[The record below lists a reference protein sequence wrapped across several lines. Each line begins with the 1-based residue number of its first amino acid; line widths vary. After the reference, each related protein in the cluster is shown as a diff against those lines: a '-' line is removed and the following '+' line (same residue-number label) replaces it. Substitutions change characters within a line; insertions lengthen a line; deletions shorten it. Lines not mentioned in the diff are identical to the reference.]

1 MTSPHF
7 KACFPRQESCLSL
20 IHSVTVQNTKII
32 ITRDTSVNLK
42 TLGSVS
48 IVAGTAIGGGMLA
61 LPLATAALGILP
73 ALLLLVVIWGISA
86 YTSLLMLEINLRS
99 GVGDNVH
106 AITGK
111 TLGKL
116 GQLIQGGS
124 FLSLLFALTMV
135 YLMGGSSLLQSSLK
149 PLLGIDLDNQVAVLL
164 FTFVFGG
171 FIAVG
176 VGWIDKVSRILFS
189 SMIILLVLVV
199 AFLLPDV
206 NLAEVLTNTV
216 SGVAQ
221 GDALQALWLA
231 AIPVVFTS
239 FGFHVCIAT
248 IVRYLD
254 GDAMSLRKVL
264 LIGSTIPLVC
274 YILWLLVTLG
284 TLGGSTVHDFGGSLP
299 ALVTALQGLAG
310 SAIVR
315 QCIDL
320 FANLALITS
329 FLGVT
334 MSLFDYVAELTRAK
348 ENLAGRAQTWL
359 ITFIP
364 PLLCALFYPDGFFK
378 VLGFAA
384 LPLVVMI
391 IFLPIA
397 MALKQRSQNLGGYE
411 VSGGNIALTL
421 VGIMGLLI
429 VAAQLMVAL
438 A

>member
-1 MTSPHF
+1 VNF
-7 KACFPRQESCLSL
+7 K
-20 IHSVTVQNTKII
+20 I
-32 ITRDTSVNLK
+32 
-42 TLGSVS
+42 LGSIS

-61 LPLATAALGILP
+61 LPLATAALGIIP

-86 YTSLLMLEINLRS
+86 YTALLMLEINLRT

-111 TLGKL
+111 TLGKT

-135 YLMGGSSLLQSSLK
+135 YLMGGSSLLETRLA
-149 PLLGIDLDNQVAVLL
+149 PLGIDLSNQGAVIL
-164 FTFVFGG
+164 FTLFFGG
-171 FIAVG
+171 IIAVG
-176 VGWIDKVSRILFS
+176 VTWIDKVSRILFS
-189 SMIILLVLVV
+189 AMVVLLVLVV

-206 NLAEVLTNTV
+206 DLAVVLTNTV
-216 SGVAQ
+216 SEVAK
-221 GDALQALWLA
+221 GSELNHLWLA

-254 GDAMSLRKVL
+254 GDAVSLRKVL

-284 TLGGSTVHDFGGSLP
+284 TLGGPAVHGLEGSLP
-299 ALVTALQGLAG
+299 KLVLALQGLAE
-310 SAIVR
+310 SEIVS

-320 FANLALITS
+320 FANLAMITS

-334 MSLFDYVAELTRAK
+334 MSLFDYVAELTRARS
-348 ENLAGRAQTWL
+348 NLAGRIQTWL

-384 LPLVVMI
+384 IPLVVMI
-391 IFLPIA
+391 ILLPIT
-397 MALKQRSQNLGGYE
+397 MALKQRAQNLGGYQ
-411 VSGGNIALTL
+411 VSGGTPA
-421 VGIMGLLI
+421 LI
-429 VAAQLMVAL
+429 VTGLIGAIIVIAQLTVAL
-438 A
+438 G

>member
-1 MTSPHF
+1 M
-7 KACFPRQESCLSL
+7 
-20 IHSVTVQNTKII
+20 
-32 ITRDTSVNLK
+32 NLK
-42 TLGSVS
+42 TLGSIS

-61 LPLATAALGILP
+61 LPLATAALGIIP
-73 ALLLLVVIWGISA
+73 ALILLIVIWAISA

-111 TLGKL
+111 TLGKV

-135 YLMGGSSLLQSSLK
+135 YLMGGSSLLETRLE
-149 PLLGIDLDNQVAVLL
+149 PIGINMSNQVAVIL
-164 FTFVFGG
+164 FTVFFGG
-171 FIAVG
+171 LIAIG
-176 VGWIDKVSRILFS
+176 VKWIDKISRILFTA
-189 SMIILLVLVV
+189 MVLLLVVV
-199 AFLLPDV
+199 VSFLLPDV
-206 NLAEVLTNTV
+206 SLISALNNYSTTV
-216 SGVAQ
+216 AS
-221 GDALQALWLA
+221 GDALQQLWLA

-254 GDAMSLRKVL
+254 GDAISLRKVL

-284 TLGGSTVHDFGGSLP
+284 SLGGEAVHSFGGSLP
-299 ALVTALQGLAG
+299 KLVAALQGLVESSVISQA
-310 SAIVR
+310 
-315 QCIDL
+315 IDL

-334 MSLFDYVAELTRAK
+334 MSLFDYVAELTRARDDI
-348 ENLAGRAQTWL
+348 AGRAKTWL
-359 ITFIP
+359 ITFVP
-364 PLLCALFYPDGFFK
+364 PLLCALYYPDGFFQ

-384 LPLVVMI
+384 IPLVVMI

-397 MALKQRSQNLGGYE
+397 MALKQRAQLLGGYQ
-411 VSGGNIALTL
+411 VSGGTFALL
-421 VGIMGLLI
+421 LAGLAGVLI
-429 VAAQLMVAL
+429 VFAQLMVAL

>member
-1 MTSPHF
+1 M
-7 KACFPRQESCLSL
+7 
-20 IHSVTVQNTKII
+20 
-32 ITRDTSVNLK
+32 NLK
-42 TLGSVS
+42 TLGSIS

-61 LPLATAALGILP
+61 LPLATAALGIIP
-73 ALLLLVVIWGISA
+73 ALMLLVVIWAISA

-106 AITGK
+106 VITGK

-135 YLMGGSSLLQSSLK
+135 YLMGGSSLLETRLE
-149 PLLGIDLDNQVAVLL
+149 PIGINMSNQVAVIL
-164 FTFVFGG
+164 FTVFFGG
-171 FIAVG
+171 LIAVG
-176 VGWIDKVSRILFS
+176 VKWIDKISRILFTA
-189 SMIILLVLVV
+189 MVLLLVIVV
-199 AFLLPDV
+199 SFLLPDV
-206 NLAEVLTNTV
+206 NLMTALNNYSTTV
-216 SGVAQ
+216 AS
-221 GDALQALWLA
+221 GDALQQLWLA

-254 GDAMSLRKVL
+254 GDAISLRKVL

-284 TLGGSTVHDFGGSLP
+284 SLGGETVHSFGGSLP
-299 ALVTALQGLAG
+299 KLVAALQGLVQSSVISQA
-310 SAIVR
+310 
-315 QCIDL
+315 IDL

-334 MSLFDYVAELTRAK
+334 MSLFDYVAELTRARDDV
-348 ENLAGRAQTWL
+348 AGRAKTWL
-359 ITFIP
+359 ITFVP
-364 PLLCALFYPDGFFK
+364 PLLCALYYPDGFFQ

-384 LPLVVMI
+384 IPLVVMI

-397 MALKQRSQNLGGYE
+397 MALKQRAQDLGGYQ
-411 VSGGNIALTL
+411 VSGGIVALLLAGIAG
-421 VGIMGLLI
+421 VLI
-429 VAAQLMVAL
+429 VFAQLMVAL
-438 A
+438 G

>member
-1 MTSPHF
+1 M
-7 KACFPRQESCLSL
+7 
-20 IHSVTVQNTKII
+20 
-32 ITRDTSVNLK
+32 K
-42 TLGSVS
+42 TLGSIS

-61 LPLATAALGILP
+61 LPLATAALGMTP
-73 ALLLLVVIWGISA
+73 ALILLVVIWAISA

-111 TLGKL
+111 TLGKV
-116 GQLIQGGS
+116 GQMIQGGS

-135 YLMGGSSLLQSSLK
+135 YLMGGSSLLETRLQ
-149 PLLGIDLDNQVAVLL
+149 PIGIDMSNQVAVIL
-164 FTFVFGG
+164 FTVFFGG
-171 FIAVG
+171 LIAIG
-176 VGWIDKVSRILFS
+176 VKWIDKISRILFS
-189 SMIILLVLVV
+189 AMVLLLVVV
-199 AFLLPDV
+199 VSFLLPDV
-206 NLAEVLTNTV
+206 SLMTALNNYSTTV
-216 SGVAQ
+216 ASGN
-221 GDALQALWLA
+221 ALQQLWLA

-254 GDAMSLRKVL
+254 GDAVTLRKVL

-284 TLGGSTVHDFGGSLP
+284 SLGGEAVHSFGGSLP
-299 ALVTALQGLAG
+299 KLVAALQGLAQ
-310 SAIVR
+310 SSIISQAID
-315 QCIDL
+315 I

-348 ENLAGRAQTWL
+348 DDVAGRAKTWL
-359 ITFIP
+359 ITFVP
-364 PLLCALFYPDGFFK
+364 PLLCALYYPDGFFK

-384 LPLVVMI
+384 IPLVVMI

-397 MALKQRSQNLGGYE
+397 MALKQRAQLLGGYQ
-411 VSGGNIALTL
+411 VSGGKFALAIA
-421 VGIMGLLI
+421 GLSGALI
-429 VAAQLMVAL
+429 VFAQLMVAL
-438 A
+438 G